1 MWRTGRKR
9 HTEAPVWFLTAESLT
24 WISNIMWNMFFLV
37 LMLLHSRPRETT
49 CSSSA
54 GKVQFLEIKPC
65 QSTCRDTVASH
76 NNNNQTPCCLC
87 HVVFKSLRMSVLLWH
102 LGVSGL
108 CLDESHSLFVCT
120 YVGTHTQTPTPCVW
134 VCVCLHLYYPRWNA
148 HTSYHWAPFCRS
160 PHKNVTDVKHA
171 QSAGSTR
178 PVRWVVSTQD
188 PVNEEFILSIMS
200 VCCPWYT
207 VFKHAKPISRGM

>member
-54 GKVQFLEIKPC
+54 GKVQFLVFKPC
-65 QSTCRDTVASH
+65 QSTCRDTVASQ
-76 NNNNQTPCCLC
+76 NNNNQTSCCLC

-108 CLDESHSLFVCT
+108 CLDESHSLFVCIMWAH
-120 YVGTHTQTPTPCVW
+120 THTNTST
-134 VCVCLHLYYPRWNA
+134 VCVCVSASLLPEVECTYLVPLSA
-148 HTSYHWAPFCRS
+148 FLPLTS
-160 PHKNVTDVKHA
+160 
-171 QSAGSTR
+171 
-178 PVRWVVSTQD
+178 
-188 PVNEEFILSIMS
+188 
-200 VCCPWYT
+200 
-207 VFKHAKPISRGM
+207 

>member
-49 CSSSA
+49 CSSPA

-76 NNNNQTPCCLC
+76 NNNNQTSCCLF

-108 CLDESHSLFVCT
+108 CLDESHSLFVYIC
-120 YVGTHTQTPTPCVW
+120 GHTHTHKHQHRVCEC
-134 VCVCLHLYYPRWNA
+134 VCVCIFTTRGGMHIPRTTERLSAAHLIKMSQMWNMLSLQGA
-148 HTSYHWAPFCRS
+148 H
-160 PHKNVTDVKHA
+160 
-171 QSAGSTR
+171 G
-178 PVRWVVSTQD
+178 
-188 PVNEEFILSIMS
+188 LSGEWRVLRIQ
-200 VCCPWYT
+200 
-207 VFKHAKPISRGM
+207 